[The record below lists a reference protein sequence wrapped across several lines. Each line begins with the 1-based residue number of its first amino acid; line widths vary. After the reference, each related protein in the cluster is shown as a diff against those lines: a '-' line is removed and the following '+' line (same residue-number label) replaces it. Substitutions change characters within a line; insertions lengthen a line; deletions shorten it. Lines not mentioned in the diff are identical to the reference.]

1 MESRFRISGASRR
14 MWLELAL
21 DAFAIFA
28 LGAHEFVVQLEAE
41 PEAGRAWGFKIGRV
55 RFHVGSV
62 AIHDFDF
69 MGFTP
74 QQADSRP
81 A

>member
-28 LGAHEFVVQLEAE
+28 LGADEFVVQLEAE
-41 PEAGRAWGFKIGRV
+41 PEAG
-55 RFHVGSV
+55 
-62 AIHDFDF
+62 
-69 MGFTP
+69 
-74 QQADSRP
+74 
-81 A
+81 